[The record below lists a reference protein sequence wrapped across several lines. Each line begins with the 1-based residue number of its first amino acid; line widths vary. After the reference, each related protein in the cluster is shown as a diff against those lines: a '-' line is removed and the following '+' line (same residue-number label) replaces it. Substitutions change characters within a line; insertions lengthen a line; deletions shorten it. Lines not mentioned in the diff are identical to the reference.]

1 MQGIRDFVLCD
12 SPDSQAG
19 CRIKLKWLSFLDFMV
34 KVCVAHIIILAIVDA
49 VAAPIELTYNRLTHS
64 VTYVQKEKKNKFNKP

>member
-1 MQGIRDFVLCD
+1 
-12 SPDSQAG
+12 
-19 CRIKLKWLSFLDFMV
+19 MV